1 MIGVVLNERYKIE
14 ALIGEGATATVYRA
28 LDDRLQRHVAVKVLL
43 PHVHDTTRKRF
54 QAEALSVAKLS
65 HPNIMAVYDVNQD
78 GQYEYLVVELIHG
91 QPLHDFM
98 PASPQDTAEY
108 GRQICQALDYAHKND
123 VIHRDIKPANIYIT
137 SEGTAKIMDFGLA
150 IGRESKRL
158 TAQGTIIGTPAYL
171 SPEQAQGFPLDYR
184 TDIYTT
190 GVVLYELLTGE
201 LPFDADDITSILIQQ
216 VKKDPIP
223 PSEVM
228 DIDVP
233 QALEDAILRAMEK
246 NPDHRFQTAG
256 EMAAALGSVLGEP
269 MPPDAARE
277 TRPAQ
282 PAPQV
287 QVEDQTDTLRVVL
300 ADDHVI
306 LRTSLAMFLNDC
318 PGIRVVGEGS
328 DGDEAYN
335 LVGELQPDVLLL
347 DLNMPRTNG
356 LAILPRLR
364 EDFPG
369 VKILVLTGRDEN
381 VYIMRALRSGA
392 HGYVLKTIEEKE
404 LELAVHNVAGGSMV
418 LGSGVAEKVV
428 AGLSEFEDG
437 TPLNAIQLDV
447 LLCVAAGLEKS
458 EIAQKLGMA
467 VDDVTGHLIKIIDTL
482 NVRTGEDAALL
493 ALRAGWISLDSVHKF

>member
-1 MIGVVLNERYKIE
+1 MIGVVLNNRYKIE

-28 LDDRLQRHVAVKVLL
+28 LDERLQRHVAVKVLL

-54 QAEALSVAKLS
+54 QAEALSVAKLT

-91 QPLHDFM
+91 KPLHDYM
-98 PASPQDTAEY
+98 PAHPLKTADY

-123 VIHRDIKPANIYIT
+123 VIHRDIKPANIYVT
-137 SEGTAKIMDFGLA
+137 PDDTAKIMDFGLA

-190 GVVLYELLTGE
+190 GVVLYELLTGD

-216 VKKDPIP
+216 VKKDPVP
-223 PSEVM
+223 PSQVM
-228 DIDVP
+228 DIRIP
-233 QALEDAILRAMEK
+233 PALEDAILQAMEK
-246 NPDHRFQTAG
+246 KPDDRFQTAG
-256 EMAAALGSVLGEP
+256 EMAEALAAVLEDRSANP
-269 MPPDAARE
+269 SARE
-277 TRPAQ
+277 TRPSQA
-282 PAPQV
+282 APQV
-287 QVEDQTDTLRVVL
+287 EAATKPTLRVVL

-306 LRTSLAMFLNDC
+306 LRTSLAMFLNECD
-318 PGIRVVGEGS
+318 GIQVVGEGS
-328 DGDEAYN
+328 DGDEAYE
-335 LVGELQPDVLLL
+335 LVDDLQPDVLLL

-392 HGYVLKTIEEKE
+392 HGYILKTIEEKE

-418 LGSGVAEKVV
+418 LGSGVAEKVI
-428 AGLSEFEDG
+428 AGLTEFEEG
-437 TPLNAIQLDV
+437 TPLDAIQLDV
-447 LLCVAAGLEKS
+447 LLCVAAGLEKP
-458 EIAQKLGMA
+458 EIASKLGMSEQEI
-467 VDDVTGHLIKIIDTL
+467 TGSLIKIIDTL
-482 NVRTGEDAALL
+482 NVRTGEDAALM